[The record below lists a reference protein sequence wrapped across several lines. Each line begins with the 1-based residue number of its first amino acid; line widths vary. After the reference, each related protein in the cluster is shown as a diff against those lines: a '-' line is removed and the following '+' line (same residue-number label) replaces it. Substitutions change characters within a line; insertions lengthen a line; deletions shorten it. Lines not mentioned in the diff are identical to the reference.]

1 MNTQRIENILD
12 NKKIPITSMRML
24 VLDAFLEAPQALSLS
39 DLEEKLAQSDRSTLY
54 RTLKTFEKKGLI
66 HGIQE
71 HNTTQYLLCN
81 DNCNEEIHHD
91 YHLHFYCTECKQTTC
106 LEEVSFNS
114 VPFPDD
120 YLVKE
125 LKFLATGI
133 CKECRETIQ

>member
-71 HNTTQYLLCN
+71 HNTTQYLLCS
-81 DNCNEEIHHD
+81 DDCNEEIHHD

-106 LEEVSFNS
+106 LEEVSF
-114 VPFPDD
+114 
-120 YLVKE
+120 K
-125 LKFLATGI
+125 GI
-133 CKECRETIQ
+133 FIPYGYRKLPMKPSY